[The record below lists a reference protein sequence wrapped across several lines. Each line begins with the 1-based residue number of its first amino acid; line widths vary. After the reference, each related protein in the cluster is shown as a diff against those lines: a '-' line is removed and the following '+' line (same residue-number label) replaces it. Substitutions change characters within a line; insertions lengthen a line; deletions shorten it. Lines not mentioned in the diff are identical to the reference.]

1 MNLALL
7 QAVLGRRDWR
17 DRRTIVDNPL
27 RMGIMAAASTLGL
40 VVVLPMAAWW
50 VAHGYDLGRFVGSLA
65 YGAGPASALFILMF
79 GVDQIRS
86 HAVRERKDDYV
97 LGVGSAGNVLI
108 HLLLE
113 PTIVLGYRLLRPLA
127 VLALAAAFGVVEWLD
142 AAIIALG
149 VLVMLVTVVSI
160 SVFAGLIART
170 PWETRIGT
178 SVVWIAVLVV
188 APTLASVARLRYGS
202 LELPNHSLSALARVV
217 VVAAPV
223 WLLMGVLSVLAAW
236 FSLRG
241 RPVRLPIVA
250 MRRRARSNWTLR
262 RVVHAAIEADPRLR
276 RGPARRAVTSALYL
290 AIAFM
295 PIVGWVAV
303 LSLFERFMQ
312 TRVSSLS
319 HVPMLDEVRL
329 AGVSEDAL
337 GRGLRD
343 SIVRDMY
350 VALPGLVVAVTQ
362 LVVASGGYLP
372 GGDGPWLVPVGFGFA
387 IVSSYTMLRLVA
399 RLNVVRVMDPDTS
412 GIPNFGRPAMF
423 SLYAVVVVSYYILS
437 SGIAPATMISM
448 PGMARTMLWTYV
460 AFLAFTAVHALFRLR
475 NNPWPRLVAW
485 VERDGAPPVLSP
497 TAFPGRRLR

>member
-1 MNLALL
+1 MNLPLL

-17 DRRTIVDNPL
+17 DRRTMVDNPL
-27 RMGIMAAASTLGL
+27 RMGIMAAAWTLGL
-40 VVVLPMAAWW
+40 IVLLPMAAWW
-50 VAHGYDLGRFVGSLA
+50 GHFIGSLA
-65 YGAGPASALFILMF
+65 YGAGPAAALFILMF
-79 GVDQIRS
+79 GVDGVRS
-86 HAVRERKDDYV
+86 RTVRDRKDDYV
-97 LGVGSAGNVLI
+97 LGVGSAGDVLI

-127 VLALAAAFGVVEWLD
+127 VLALAAAFGVVAWLD

-149 VLVMLVTVVSI
+149 ILVLLVTVVSI

-170 PWETRIGT
+170 TWETRIGT
-178 SVVWIAVLVV
+178 SIVWIAVLVV
-188 APTLASVARLRYGS
+188 APTLASV
-202 LELPNHSLSALARVV
+202 
-217 VVAAPV
+217 
-223 WLLMGVLSVLAAW
+223 WLLMGVVSVVAAW
-236 FSLRG
+236 LSLRG

-276 RGPARRAVTSALYL
+276 RGLARRAFTSVLYL
-290 AIAFM
+290 VIAFM

-303 LSLFERFMQ
+303 LSLFERFVQ

-319 HVPMLDEVRL
+319 HIPMLDEVRL

-362 LVVASGGYLP
+362 LVVAAGGLLP
-372 GGDGPWLVPVGFGFA
+372 GGDGPWLVPVGIGFA
-387 IVSSYTMLRLVA
+387 IMSSYIVLSVVA

-412 GIPNFGRPAMF
+412 GIGSVGRPAMF
-423 SLYAVVVVSYYILS
+423 SLYAVVVVYYYGLS
-437 SGIAPATMISM
+437 SGIAPATMLTM
-448 PGMARTMLWTYV
+448 PGMALMLLWTYV
-460 AFLAFTAVHALFRLR
+460 AFFAFTAVHALFRFR

-485 VERDGAPPVLSP
+485 VERDGAAPKSSY
-497 TAFPGRRLR
+497 